1 MMEIVLARKGKANG
15 LCPLYFNKH
24 LQQTEISKQLDV
36 SQQYIS
42 KIVKKDERYKQEKDY
57 RKSQNAEKR
66 KVYQKEY
73 QKNYVRK
80 KDNDIAFEALQAQLA
95 QDARLLSYKAHN
107 ISTYALKKANSSIY
121 EYDKNRNQYVMLK
134 GIKASIDLPRRIK
147 ASIY

>member
-1 MMEIVLARKGKANG
+1 MDKKKQILD
-15 LCPLYFNKH
+15 LYFNKH
-24 LQQTEISKQLDV
+24 LQQIEISKQLDV

-42 KIVKKDERYKQEKDY
+42 KIVKKDKRYKTEKDY

-73 QKNYVRK
+73 QKDYVRK
-80 KDNDIAFEALQAQLA
+80 KENDIAFEALQAQLA
-95 QDARLLSYKAHN
+95 QDAKLLSYKAHN
-107 ISTYALKKANSSIY
+107 LSTYALKKANSSIY

-134 GIKASIDLPRRIK
+134 GIKSSIDLPRRIK

>member
-1 MMEIVLARKGKANG
+1 MDKKDQILD
-15 LCPLYFNKH
+15 LYFNKH

-57 RKSQNAEKR
+57 RKLKNAEKR
-66 KVYQKEY
+66 KIYQMEY
-73 QKNYVRK
+73 QKNYVRR

-95 QDARLLSYKAHN
+95 QDAKLLSYKAHN
-107 ISTYALKKANSSIY
+107 LSTYALKKANSSIY

>member
-1 MMEIVLARKGKANG
+1 MDKKEQILD
-15 LCPLYFNKH
+15 LYFNKH
-24 LQQTEISKQLDV
+24 LQQTEISKQLQV

-66 KVYQKEY
+66 KIYQMEY

-95 QDARLLSYKAHN
+95 QDARLLSYRAHN
-107 ISTYALKKANSSIY
+107 LSTYALKKANSSIY

-134 GIKASIDLPRRIK
+134 GIKASIDLPKRIR
-147 ASIY
+147 ASVY

>member
-1 MMEIVLARKGKANG
+1 MDKKEQILD
-15 LCPLYFNKH
+15 LYFIKH
-24 LQQTEISKQLDV
+24 LQQTEISKQLQV

-42 KIVKKDERYKQEKDY
+42 KIVKKDERYKHEKDY

-66 KVYQKEY
+66 KIYQMEY

-80 KDNDIAFEALQAQLA
+80 KDNDIAFAALQAQLA

-107 ISTYALKKANSSIY
+107 LSTYALKKANSSIY

-134 GIKASIDLPRRIK
+134 GIKASVDLPRRIR
-147 ASIY
+147 ASLY

>member
-1 MMEIVLARKGKANG
+1 MDKKEQILD
-15 LCPLYFNKH
+15 LYFNNH
-24 LQQTEISKQLDV
+24 LQQTEISNQLQV

-57 RKSQNAEKR
+57 RKLKNAEKR
-66 KVYQKEY
+66 KIYQMEY
-73 QKNYVRK
+73 QKNYVRR

-95 QDARLLSYKAHN
+95 QDAKLLSYKAHN
-107 ISTYALKKANSSIY
+107 LSTYALKKANSSIY

>member
-1 MMEIVLARKGKANG
+1 MDKKEQILD
-15 LCPLYFNKH
+15 LYFNKH
-24 LQQTEISKQLDV
+24 LQQTEISKQLQV

-57 RKSQNAEKR
+57 RKSKNAEKR
-66 KVYQKEY
+66 KIYQMEY
-73 QKNYVRK
+73 QKNYIRK

-95 QDARLLSYKAHN
+95 QDAKLLSYKAHN
-107 ISTYALKKANSSIY
+107 LSTYALKKANSSIY

>member
-1 MMEIVLARKGKANG
+1 MDKKEQILD
-15 LCPLYFNKH
+15 LYFNKH
-24 LQQTEISKQLDV
+24 LQQTEISKQLQV

-57 RKSQNAEKR
+57 RKSKNAEKR
-66 KVYQKEY
+66 KIYQMEY
-73 QKNYVRK
+73 QKNYIRK
-80 KDNDIAFEALQAQLA
+80 KDNDIAFEALQSQLA
-95 QDARLLSYKAHN
+95 QDARLLSYRAHN
-107 ISTYALKKANSSIY
+107 LSTYALKKANSSIY

>member
-1 MMEIVLARKGKANG
+1 MDKKEQILD
-15 LCPLYFNKH
+15 LYFNNH
-24 LQQTEISKQLDV
+24 LQQTEISNQLQV

-66 KVYQKEY
+66 KIYQMEY
-73 QKNYVRK
+73 QKNYIRK

-95 QDARLLSYKAHN
+95 QDARLLSYRAN
-107 ISTYALKKANSSIY
+107 NLSIYALKRANSSIY
-121 EYDKNRNQYVMLK
+121 EYDKNRNQYIMLK

>member
-1 MMEIVLARKGKANG
+1 MDKKDQILD
-15 LCPLYFNKH
+15 LYFNKH

-57 RKSQNAEKR
+57 RKLKNAEKR
-66 KVYQKEY
+66 KIYQMEY

-95 QDARLLSYKAHN
+95 QDAKLLSYKAHN
-107 ISTYALKKANSSIY
+107 LSTYALKKANSSIY

-134 GIKASIDLPRRIK
+134 GIKASIDLPKRIR
-147 ASIY
+147 ASVY

>member
-1 MMEIVLARKGKANG
+1 MDKKEQILD
-15 LCPLYFNKH
+15 LYFNKH
-24 LQQTEISKQLDV
+24 LQQTEISKQLQV

-66 KVYQKEY
+66 KIYQMEY
-73 QKNYVRK
+73 QKNYIRK

-95 QDARLLSYKAHN
+95 QDARLLSYRAN
-107 ISTYALKKANSSIY
+107 NLSTYALKKANSSIY

-134 GIKASIDLPRRIK
+134 GIKASIDLPKRIK
-147 ASIY
+147 ASVY

>member
-1 MMEIVLARKGKANG
+1 MEIKKQILD
-15 LCPLYFNKH
+15 LYFNKH

-42 KIVKKDERYKQEKDY
+42 KIVKKDERFKTEKDY
-57 RKSQNAEKR
+57 RKLQNAEKR

-80 KDNDIAFEALQAQLA
+80 KDNDIAFEVLQAQLA

-121 EYDKNRNQYVMLK
+121 EYDKNRNQYIMLK

>member
-1 MMEIVLARKGKANG
+1 MDKKDQILD
-15 LCPLYFNKH
+15 LYFNKH

-57 RKSQNAEKR
+57 RKLKNAEKR
-66 KVYQKEY
+66 KIYQMEY

-95 QDARLLSYKAHN
+95 QDAKLLSYKAHN
-107 ISTYALKKANSSIY
+107 LSTYALKKANSSIY

>member
-1 MMEIVLARKGKANG
+1 MDKKEQILD
-15 LCPLYFNKH
+15 LYFNKH

-57 RKSQNAEKR
+57 RKLKNAEKR
-66 KVYQKEY
+66 KIYQMEY

-95 QDARLLSYKAHN
+95 QDAKLLSYKAHN
-107 ISTYALKKANSSIY
+107 LSTYALKKANSSIY

-134 GIKASIDLPRRIK
+134 GIKASIDLPKRIR
-147 ASIY
+147 ASVY

>member
-1 MMEIVLARKGKANG
+1 MDKKELIID
-15 LCPLYFNKH
+15 LYFNNH
-24 LQQTEISKQLDV
+24 LQQTEISNQLQV

-57 RKSQNAEKR
+57 RKLKNAEKR
-66 KVYQKEY
+66 KIYQMEY

-95 QDARLLSYKAHN
+95 QDAKLLSYKAHN
-107 ISTYALKKANSSIY
+107 LSTYALKKANSSIY

>member
-1 MMEIVLARKGKANG
+1 MERKKQI
-15 LCPLYFNKH
+15 LDLYFNKH
-24 LQQTEISKQLDV
+24 LQQIEISKQLDV

-42 KIVKKDERYKQEKDY
+42 KIVKKDERYKTEKDY

-73 QKNYVRK
+73 QKDYVRK
-80 KDNDIAFEALQAQLA
+80 KENDIAFEALQAQLA
-95 QDARLLSYKAHN
+95 QDAKLLSYKAHN
-107 ISTYALKKANSSIY
+107 LSTYALKKANSSIY